1 MLKKIILLSLLIGCI
16 QTNLWAQKDPDAKA
30 LLDQMSE
37 RYQSLDGLKATF
49 EYYYYNELDGAS
61 QRSTGEV
68 AVNGDRYKLVL
79 PDQEVYNNGETVW
92 TFIKS
97 NNYQEVT
104 VNTVSENTDEL
115 TPSSIYN
122 LYKKGYDYELKGE
135 ENQNGKNIQEIL
147 LTAESA
153 KAQFQKIILFVDK
166 DHKDLLA
173 WEVSDSDGGTFKYEF
188 NEVDTDVNLGKS
200 FFTFDPK
207 KHPGVEVI
215 DLR

>member
-1 MLKKIILLSLLIGCI
+1 MLKKIILLSLLLGCI

-30 LLDQMSE
+30 LLDQMSA

-49 EYYYYNELDGAS
+49 EYYYYNDLDGAS
-61 QRSTGEV
+61 QRSSGEV
-68 AVNGDRYKLVL
+68 AVNGNRYKLVL
-79 PDQEVYNNGETVW
+79 PDQEVYNDGETVW

-104 VNTVSENTDEL
+104 VNTVSDNTDEL

-122 LYKKGYDYELKGE
+122 LYKKGYNYVLKGE
-135 ENQNGKNIQEIL
+135 KSQDGKKIIEIL

-166 DHKDLLA
+166 SNKDLLA

-188 NEVDTDVNLGKS
+188 NEVDTNVSLGKS
-200 FFTFDPK
+200 FFTFDPQK
-207 KHPGVEVI
+207 YPGVEII